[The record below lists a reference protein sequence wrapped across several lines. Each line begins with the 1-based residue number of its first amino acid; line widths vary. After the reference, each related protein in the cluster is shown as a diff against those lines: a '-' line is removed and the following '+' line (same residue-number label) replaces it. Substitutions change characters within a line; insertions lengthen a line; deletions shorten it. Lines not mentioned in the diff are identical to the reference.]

1 MTDFK
6 KRKNLRMGEYDYSLP
21 GLYFI
26 TICTHNK
33 KAILSKIVGAHH
45 DAPAVVALTPYGKIV
60 EKAIKELPE
69 RFKLNIEK
77 YVIMPDHIHLLIELA
92 DYERYERAIRESPL
106 QISSKDSAKNRSL
119 MAQCIG
125 YLKTSVTKEIHKI
138 EPTLKV
144 WQRGYYDHVIR
155 NDADYSK
162 HYDYIVDNPALWTE
176 NRQEI

>member
-1 MTDFK
+1 
-6 KRKNLRMGEYDYSLP
+6 MGEYDYSLP

-26 TICTHNK
+26 TICTYNK

-45 DAPAVVALTPYGKIV
+45 DAPAKIILTPYGIIV
-60 EKAIKELPE
+60 EKSIEELSK

-77 YVIMPDHIHLLIELA
+77 YVIMPDHIHILIELA

-106 QISSKDSAKNRSL
+106 QTPQKDSAKNRSI

-125 YLKTSVTKEIHKI
+125 YLKTTVTKEIHKI

-155 NDADYSK
+155 SEADYFK
-162 HYDYIVDNPALWTE
+162 HYDYIENNPVDWIMGKHTDTFPERSALYV
-176 NRQEI
+176 